1 MKHLLLSIAVF
12 WAALPARA
20 QSPSA
25 ADRLLRTRN
34 AAEKAASGSTAE
46 SAHFGAV
53 GYDAAA
59 GNLEP
64 AQAVQGSAS
73 SGAKN
78 SGVAK
83 KAAAPAPRSSGRFSG
98 GHLGPYPESD
108 FVLTTGR
115 TCNGCNAPKEGLWY
129 FPDDVIAVP
138 KVGKPAIVWI
148 GSHEMLEG
156 VRMSKDGKS
165 IVLNDGSVV
174 PLELTP
180 KLPSNLSFYDI
191 TSTAYFQNRPL
202 RIRGE
207 WAVENGVR
215 KFVART
221 IWPEDFRVDLNNLA
235 TEKAVSEEDISAL
248 VSKDDGGARTP
259 FKTTVLWEKAGAG
272 RAWGGKPVMGMM
284 LNGGQG
290 DDDET
295 HAGHYSM
302 FTGKFGP
309 NGEMSDWMYD
319 NFYDMDQYSEKGI
332 IPSMVPMDKYMAD
345 LNSGQSWYRPT
356 DVIVAVLK
364 DGAIP
369 LRIQE
374 QYKDFYQKYYDHSV
388 KYNRATKPC
397 ASLVID
403 LLREDNGWNIP
414 TRGPTD
420 VITARLL
427 STLVGVGSGDRKA
440 GQDMYT
446 FMRQERTRLFPRA
459 AFEATGSD
467 LLKLAGAQG
476 SSVDRQLTPF
486 EKELQENLIAI
497 LYVHLPQIPSSRA
510 FGLHPIEDTVDYFH
524 RVPLSHSKWKVG
536 GPTSPRPF
544 PPPH

>member
-1 MKHLLLSIAVF
+1 ML
-12 WAALPARA
+12 WAAWPAGA
-20 QSPSA
+20 QTNPA

-34 AAEKAASGSTAE
+34 AAEKAASGRNAE

-53 GYDAAA
+53 GYDAAQ
-59 GNLEP
+59 GNLEQAEPVQAAPGASAKGARP
-64 AQAVQGSAS
+64 A
-73 SGAKN
+73 AKP
-78 SGVAK
+78 
-83 KAAAPAPRSSGRFSG
+83 AAAPAPASSGRFSG
-98 GHLGPYPESD
+98 GFLGPYPESD
-108 FVLTTGR
+108 FTLTTGR
-115 TCNGCNAPKEGLWY
+115 QCSGCNAPKEGLWY
-129 FPDDVIAVP
+129 FADDVIAVP

-156 VRMSKDGKS
+156 ATLSPDGKS
-165 IVLNDGSVV
+165 IRLSDGSSVAFG
-174 PLELTP
+174 LTP
-180 KLPSNLSFYDI
+180 KLASNLSFYDL
-191 TSTAYFQNRPL
+191 SSNAYFQSRPL

-207 WAVENGVR
+207 WAIENGER

-221 IWPEDFRVDLNNLA
+221 IWPEDIRVDFGSLTSA
-235 TEKAVSEEDISAL
+235 SAVSEEDISKL
-248 VSKDDGGARTP
+248 VTKDDGGARTP
-259 FKTTVLWEKAGAG
+259 FKTTVLWEKPGQG

-309 NGEMSDWMYD
+309 KGEMADWMYD

-345 LNSGQSWYRPT
+345 VNSGQSWYRPT
-356 DVIVAVLK
+356 DVVVAVLK

-388 KYNRATKPC
+388 KYNRTTKPC

-420 VITARLL
+420 VVTARLL
-427 STLVGVGSGDRKA
+427 STTVGVLGGDLQGGR
-440 GQDMYT
+440 DMYQ

-459 AFEATGSD
+459 AFEATSSD

-476 SSVDRQLTPF
+476 SSVERTLTPF
-486 EKELQENLIAI
+486 EKELQENLLAI
-497 LYVHLPQIPSSRA
+497 LYVHLPQFPSSRA
-510 FGLHPIEDTVDYFH
+510 WGLHPIEDTVDYFH
-524 RVPLSHSKWKVG
+524 RNPLQKSKWKVG